1 MTDLDEIPSKVVSHV
16 HRAKK
21 HIQIL
26 ESGIVSGSRTFVA
39 RVALVDLLLQEKQ
52 YEQALDI
59 CRTAIQFI
67 ESHAKEGGY
76 PRTQAVLTFKL
87 QEAAALLRLNRLDE
101 AHDRYKTLADSVSEG
116 VTSFGDLAGCQHVS
130 VRQAALKGLVNVA
143 LAQGNRQL
151 YSGPLSCSYLLVS

>member
-1 MTDLDEIPSKVVSHV
+1 MTDLDEMPTTVVSHV

-26 ESGIVSGSRTFVA
+26 ECGIASGSRTFVA
-39 RVALVDLLLQEKQ
+39 RIALVDLLLQEKQ
-52 YEQALDI
+52 YEHALDS
-59 CRTAIQFI
+59 CRTAIQCI
-67 ESHAKEGGY
+67 EAHAKEGGY
-76 PRTQAVLTFKL
+76 PRTQARLTFKL
-87 QEAAALLRLNRLDE
+87 QEAAALLRLNRLEE

-151 YSGPLSCSYLLVS
+151 DSVLFACSYRVS